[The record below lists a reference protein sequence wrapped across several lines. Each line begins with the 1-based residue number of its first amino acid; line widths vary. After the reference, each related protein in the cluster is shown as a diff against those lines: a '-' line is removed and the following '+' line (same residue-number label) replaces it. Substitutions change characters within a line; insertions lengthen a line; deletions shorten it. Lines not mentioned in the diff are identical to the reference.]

1 MVDQPRIFVAVTFR
15 KVSSC
20 GKLSCRVTVGKGG
33 GKDIRMGQEFI
44 FNDLSFTP
52 CLFIPQGDDDYMAG
66 LKAKIFFPHVC
77 KLPVDDH
84 CSDDQ
89 CNRDSKLN
97 KDKNIPEQAV
107 GRSRLH
113 PALQHTNRIKG
124 RQVKCRITPG
134 KYPYYNSQHDKPQ
147 G

>member
-1 MVDQPRIFVAVTFR
+1 
-15 KVSSC
+15 
-20 GKLSCRVTVGKGG
+20 
-33 GKDIRMGQEFI
+33 MGQEFI

-77 KLPVDDH
+77 KLPVDDY

-89 CNRDSKLN
+89 CNRDGKLK
-97 KDKNIPEQAV
+97 KDKDIPEQAV
-107 GRSRLH
+107 GGSRLQ
-113 PALQHTNRIKG
+113 PALQHTDRIKG
-124 RQVKCRITPG
+124 REVKGRVASGNNPDKHC
-134 KYPYYNSQHDKPQ
+134 KHDKAQ